1 MAHDLTTTAP
11 ANSIR
16 VGVAH
21 PAEIKR
27 ATDAAKRLAASLG
40 FGTKDCDEIVLAVT
54 ELATNLT
61 KHTQGGTI
69 TLLATER
76 RTGIQVESED
86 HGPGIPNVEQAMTD
100 GYSTAGSL
108 GTGLG
113 TVNRLMHELEFYSLS
128 PTGTRIV
135 CQRWVRST
143 DHRPFVH
150 WLEFGAATRAY
161 RRQPENGDAFFIRQ
175 WDGGALAGVID
186 GLGHGPLAQ
195 RAAQSARQYLEQH
208 FDQSLEHLFRGV
220 GRACSATRG
229 VVMALA
235 RFDAARQTVAIASIG
250 NIEARLI
257 GGANRNIA
265 VRRGIVGLNAPN
277 PVVVEHPWTPECV
290 LVMHSDG
297 LRTHWEWEEFRDITS
312 GAPGLIAQ
320 RLLITL
326 GKIDDDATALVARTA
341 RP

>member
-1 MAHDLTTTAP
+1 MAHDLTSGTLAE
-11 ANSIR
+11 SVQVR
-16 VGVAH
+16 VTH
-21 PAEIKR
+21 PAEVKT
-27 ATDAAKRLAASLG
+27 AADAARRFAKSLG
-40 FGTKDCDEIVLAVT
+40 FGAKDCDEIVLAVT

-61 KHTQGGTI
+61 KHTDGGAI
-69 TLLATER
+69 TLHATEGR
-76 RTGIQVESED
+76 AGIQVESED
-86 HGPGIPNVEQAMTD
+86 HGPGIPDVEKALAD

-135 CQRWVRST
+135 CQRWRRSG
-143 DHRPFVH
+143 DALPFVH

-186 GLGHGPLAQ
+186 GLGHGPFAQ
-195 RAAQSARQYLEQH
+195 RAAQSARRYLDQH
-208 FDQSLEHLFRGV
+208 FDQSLQNLFRGV

-235 RFDAARQTVAIASIG
+235 RFDAARQVVTMANVG
-250 NIEARLI
+250 NIEVRLI
-257 GGANRNIA
+257 GGADRNVA
-265 VRRGIVGLNAPN
+265 VRRGVVGLNAPN
-277 PVVVEHPWTPECV
+277 PVVVEHPWTPESI

-297 LRTHWEWEEFRDITS
+297 LRTHWDWNEFRDIARS
-312 GAPGLIAQ
+312 APGIIAQ
-320 RLLITL
+320 RLLSDL
-326 GKIDDDATALVARTA
+326 GKIDDDATVLVARTA
-341 RP
+341 QT